1 MVLLVLLELGNNVG
15 SVLVPR
21 SDDAGTMKWLNQMRG
36 NPDIAD
42 FLKKQPGFVRAN
54 VNEEAIPENW
64 GALHGVEMW
73 GGYLAGVTTNLLR
86 FEFYKYQS
94 RMLYGV
100 GYTISP
106 KPVTDGGREVF
117 AAVSGMKVY
126 RYPEAFPRAWAVHE
140 LVQAQNPEVGNRM
153 IMEQLP
159 DFHHLAFLSDPAP
172 ALETCDAPDEVAVR
186 EHTPNQVR
194 IQAKMACKGMVVLSD
209 TFFPGWRAT
218 IDGASAP
225 IYEVN
230 AAMRGVIVPA
240 GPHTLTFH
248 YRPAA
253 VVWGALLTLL
263 GVGGAIA
270 LAILGNRVAVKEP
283 EDAYASRM

>member
-1 MVLLVLLELGNNVG
+1 
-15 SVLVPR
+15 VLVPR

-54 VNEEAIPENW
+54 VNEEAVPENW
-64 GALHGVEMW
+64 GALHGIEIW
-73 GGYLAGVTTNLLR
+73 GGYLAGLTTNVLR
-86 FEFYKYQS
+86 FDFWTAQA
-94 RMLYGV
+94 RRIWGV
-100 GYTISP
+100 EYTIAAKSP
-106 KPVTDGGREVF
+106 PEGGRMVF
-117 AAVSGMKVY
+117 HGASGINVY
-126 RYPEAFPRAWAVHE
+126 KHSETFPRAWAVHE

-159 DFHHLAFLSDPAP
+159 DFHHLAFLFDPAP
-172 ALETCDAPDEVAVR
+172 ALETCDPPDEVAVR

-218 IDGASAP
+218 IDGVSAP

-240 GPHTLTFH
+240 GPHTLTFQ
-248 YRPAA
+248 YRPAS

-270 LAILGNRVAVKEP
+270 LAILGSRVAVKET
-283 EDAYASRM
+283 EDAYASRT